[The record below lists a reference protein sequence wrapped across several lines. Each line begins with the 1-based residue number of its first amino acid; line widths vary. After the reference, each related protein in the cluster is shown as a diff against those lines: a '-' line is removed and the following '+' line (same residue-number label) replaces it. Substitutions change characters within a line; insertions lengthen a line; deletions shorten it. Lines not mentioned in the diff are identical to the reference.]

1 MKDLLEKL
9 INIGLGVFA
18 LSKEKV
24 EKIVNELAEKGEIGK
39 NEIQEII
46 QKIMEKGEEQKKELN
61 EYISKQVENILN
73 KMNLATKSEILTE
86 ERIREI
92 VREEI
97 SKSQGN

>member
-1 MKDLLEKL
+1 MRDLLEKL

-24 EKIVNELAEKGEIGK
+24 EKIVNDLAEKGEISK
-39 NEIQEII
+39 NEVHEVI

-61 EYISKQVENILN
+61 EYISKQVESILS

>member
-1 MKDLLEKL
+1 MKDLLEKV

-24 EKIVNELAEKGEIGK
+24 ERVVNELAEKGEISK
-39 NEIQEII
+39 NEVQEVI

-61 EYISKQVENILN
+61 EYISKQVESILK
-73 KMNLATKSEILTE
+73 KMNLATKSEVLTE

-97 SKSQGN
+97 SKSQNQ

>member
-1 MKDLLEKL
+1 MRDLLEKV

-24 EKIVNELAEKGEIGK
+24 EKIVNELAEKGEISK
-39 NEIQEII
+39 NEVQEMVQRII
-46 QKIMEKGEEQKKELN
+46 EKGEEQKKELN

-73 KMNLATKSEILTE
+73 KMNLATKSELLTE

-97 SKSQGN
+97 SKSQG